1 MKFELI
7 CLGWAI
13 ILGIVHILVAGNV
26 RTKEFG
32 SKWNVSA
39 RDGKTPTLSH
49 YAERLFRAQTNFFE
63 TFPLFACAVLM
74 VAITQNY
81 SAYSYWGALIYLIA
95 RVIYFPLYA
104 FGVAVIRTIIWI
116 ISMIGL
122 LFILLPLLF

>member
-7 CLGWAI
+7 CLGWAV

-104 FGVAVIRTIIWI
+104 FGVPVIRTIIWI